1 MIKNVELTA
10 QLFLL
15 VTIFIFFFFS
25 VAMDGKPFTKTSTNQ
40 NGTYDVPK
48 NQAKAKSPNII
59 YANYEKPEIQHVYS
73 NVNFNDTKSTLN
85 KTENPLA
92 KITGTF
98 KEELKTVIGEKGGNK
113 TASTERVVKTGG
125 TDKGTTNRTSTE
137 KGVNR

>member
-1 MIKNVELTA
+1 
-10 QLFLL
+10 
-15 VTIFIFFFFS
+15 
-25 VAMDGKPFTKTSTNQ
+25 MDGKPFTKTSTNQ

-113 TASTERVVKTGG
+113 TASTERMVKTGG